1 LPRRPGHEYLMV
13 GRDVVLLALATGVIV
28 DILSDAF

>member
-1 LPRRPGHEYLMV
+1 VED
-13 GRDVVLLALATGVIV
+13 GRTRQIDRFFVVLLALATGVIV